1 VTARGVALTLAALVA
16 FAANSLLCRA
26 ALGHGLIDAASF
38 TTVRVVSGAVVLA
51 LVARVGAGERAKG
64 SWASAAALYL
74 YAIAFSFAY
83 RRIPAGAGALLL
95 FGSVQATMIGADL
108 SRGGRPRRAE
118 WIGLLVS
125 VCGLSWLAWPG
136 SASLDPGGSALMAM
150 AGVAWGVYSLRGR
163 GTSRPLDVTADNFL
177 RAVPLALLGSALSSG
192 VGAIPAATTTGLILA
207 TISGALTSGLGYVVW
222 YAALQHLTAT
232 RAAIVQLAVPV
243 LAAAGGVVALG
254 ESVSARLLGAALLI
268 LGGIA
273 IAVSRRR

>member
-1 VTARGVALTLAALVA
+1 MTARGAALTLAALVA

-38 TTVRVVSGAVVLA
+38 TTVRIISGAVVLA
-51 LVARVGAGERAKG
+51 IAARLGAGERTKG
-64 SWASAAALYL
+64 SWSSAAALYA

-108 SRGGRPRRAE
+108 SRGGRPHRAE

-125 VCGLSWLAWPG
+125 LSGLLWLAWPG
-136 SASLDPGGSALMAM
+136 SASLDPGGSALMAT

-163 GTSRPLDVTADNFL
+163 GTSRPLHVTADNFL
-177 RAVPLALLGSALSSG
+177 RAVPLALMGSAVSG
-192 VGAIPAATTTGLILA
+192 GIGAIVGATAMGASLA
-207 TISGALTSGLGYVVW
+207 VISGALTSGLGYVVW
-222 YAALQHLTAT
+222 YAALQHLTDT

-243 LAAAGGVVALG
+243 LAAAGGVAALG
-254 ESVSARLLGAALLI
+254 ESVSARLLAAALLI

>member
-1 VTARGVALTLAALVA
+1 MTARGVALTLAALVA

-26 ALGHGLIDAASF
+26 ALWHGLIDAASF

-108 SRGGRPRRAE
+108 SRGGRPHRAE
-118 WIGLLVS
+118 WIGLCVS

-192 VGAIPAATTTGLILA
+192 VGAIPAATTTGLLLA

>member
-1 VTARGVALTLAALVA
+1 MTARGVALTLAALVA

-108 SRGGRPRRAE
+108 SRGGRPCRAE
-118 WIGLLVS
+118 WIGLCVS

-136 SASLDPGGSALMAM
+136 SASLDPGGSALIAM

-163 GTSRPLDVTADNFL
+163 GTLRPLDVTADNFL

-192 VGAIPAATTTGLILA
+192 GRAIPAATTTGLLLA